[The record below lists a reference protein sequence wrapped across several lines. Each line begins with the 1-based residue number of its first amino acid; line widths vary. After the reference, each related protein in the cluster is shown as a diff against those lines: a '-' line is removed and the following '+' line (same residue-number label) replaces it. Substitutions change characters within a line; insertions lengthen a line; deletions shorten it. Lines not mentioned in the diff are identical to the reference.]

1 MKKLIA
7 VFLALVII
15 MLSSIGLA
23 DANWGTKSL
32 NDAEIDAVALSAFL
46 GDGKIMNLPSG
57 TDEDV
62 VNSRYIFIGDK
73 TLGADLVVMIRISD
87 SQVCLWMLELNKENL
102 IKAKLALNEKAPLC
116 YVSLYENGIETKSAM
131 YVQSFSSI
139 FPYDKFSSDAEEVF
153 RAIGGEVGE
162 NVSDDPVLSLFP
174 GLVWG
179 MTQDEM
185 IAKYG
190 SDYFTEVGKTE
201 KIMASVK
208 SVLGEDTHI
217 VFMFSEG
224 KLDSITLM
232 TVKERLDQ
240 FREAYKSI
248 YGEPIKVS
256 FMDTVFGDYSEK
268 ADGDSD
274 AWRTG
279 QTYIMINGWVDDI
292 EYKPLY

>member
-7 VFLALVII
+7 FFLIVVLM
-15 MLSSIGLA
+15 MLSAIGFA

-32 NDAEIDAVALSAFL
+32 SDAEIAAYALSAFL

-57 TDEDV
+57 TDDDV
-62 VNSRYIFIGDK
+62 VNSRYIFVGDK
-73 TLGADLVVMIRISD
+73 TLGADLIVMIRISH

-102 IKAKLALNEKAPLC
+102 IKAKLALDEKAPLC

-131 YVQSFSSI
+131 YVQNLSSFL
-139 FPYDKFSSDAEEVF
+139 PYDKFSSDVEDVLK
-153 RAIGGEVGE
+153 AIGGEVGKE
-162 NVSDDPVLSLFP
+162 VSDDPVLSLFP
-174 GLVWG
+174 GRG

-190 SDYFTEVGKTE
+190 SDYFTDVGKTE
-201 KIMASVK
+201 NVMASVK
-208 SVLGEDTHI
+208 SVLGEDTHV

-224 KLDSITLM
+224 KLKSITLIA
-232 TVKERLDQ
+232 VKERLDQ
-240 FREAYKSI
+240 FKEVYISI

-256 FMDTVFGDYSEK
+256 FMDTVFGDYTEK
-268 ADGDSD
+268 ADGDSY
-274 AWRTG
+274 AWKAG
-279 QTYIMINGWVDDI
+279 QTYIIINGRVDDI